1 MEGFYYSLFI
11 SLFSLAVLGIYL
23 SSNPVFAI
31 VSLVVTMILSSLLLF
46 YLGIEFIALIL
57 LVVYVG
63 AVSVLFLFVVMLLG
77 TRYAIISINSLPS

>member
-1 MEGFYYSLFI
+1 MEYYFYYLFFLLI
-11 SLFSLAVLGIYL
+11 SIAVFGIYL

-31 VSLVVTMILSSLLLF
+31 VSLVIAVILSSLLLF
-46 YLGIEFIALIL
+46 YFGIEFLALIL

-77 TRYAIISINSLPS
+77 TKYEMVSMGSLPS